1 MRKHP
6 AETKESDPWFDSG
19 DLFYRKEDKLPFDRA
34 FSAISSEEKSLV
46 VVGDEGV
53 LDHYCRM
60 LISRLKNN
68 ENFHLEV
75 FLSTSKDGLLKRFNQ
90 MLANMSIDEAR
101 RPATESMKVH
111 LLVIND
117 ASSVKEEEWGL
128 LIRLI
133 RDFPGA
139 NVRVALFL
147 EKAAMIDFESKL
159 EKFGRRV
166 HKWTVHAPTLDEA
179 AKLRD
184 VAEANGYSS
193 EAEKMLRLAGLEQA
207 TNTIET
213 ADESNPRVDSIA
225 ESTVRE
231 EKDDLISLTKKEEEL
246 SEKIEALIDENQET
260 DDRDRQRGMLRPLA
274 LTLILSISLVI
285 LFLEN
290 PHSVINGIGFWVK
303 TKEAVESYFS
313 DNSRDTKALTTEDD
327 ASLNS
332 NIPNA
337 IRRILVNN
345 VSTESVG
352 IKIEFAKPTV
362 FYKKTENDDSESIDI
377 IFPNM
382 YLASQEREYS
392 LEPFSSG
399 KLLLSTSDEN
409 TKLSVNVDKANGYD
423 TAIRRDDGA
432 LIVEI
437 TRKPMTE
444 ASDIKQ
450 PEFMGSNAPLLAN
463 DLDSSVEEIGDRDN
477 PGELEDETATPLST
491 PVVNVQD
498 PVTVVN
504 NALDETVFIQH
515 IVFSDR
521 SQALD
526 FSLSYG
532 AALQDALLL
541 PIRSGNRELV
551 AVVSGPFESEENA
564 RQWIKDNDLPAD
576 FWIRG
581 AGLLK
586 QAVVIK

>member
-1 MRKHP
+1 M
-6 AETKESDPWFDSG
+6 
-19 DLFYRKEDKLPFDRA
+19 
-34 FSAISSEEKSLV
+34 
-46 VVGDEGV
+46 
-53 LDHYCRM
+53 
-60 LISRLKNN
+60 
-68 ENFHLEV
+68 
-75 FLSTSKDGLLKRFNQ
+75 
-90 MLANMSIDEAR
+90 
-101 RPATESMKVH
+101 
-111 LLVIND
+111 LVIND

-128 LIRLI
+128 LVRLI

-193 EAEKMLRLAGLEQA
+193 EAEKMLRLAGLEQS

-303 TKEAVESYFS
+303 TKDAVESYFS

-327 ASLNS
+327 SLNS

-337 IRRILVNN
+337 IRRILLNN
-345 VSTESVG
+345 VSTESVE
-352 IKIEFAKPTV
+352 IKIEFAKPAV
-362 FYKKTENDDSESIDI
+362 FYKKTENDNSESIEI

-382 YLASQEREYS
+382 YIALQEREYS
-392 LEPFSSG
+392 LEPFYSG
-399 KLLLSTSDEN
+399 NLLLSTSDEN

-423 TAIRRDDGA
+423 TAIRRDDDGA

-437 TRKPMTE
+437 TRKSMTE
-444 ASDIKQ
+444 SDIKQ

-463 DLDSSVEEIGDRDN
+463 DLESSVEEIGDRDN
-477 PGELEDETATPLST
+477 PDELEDETATPLST